1 MSKDTSSKSV
11 KEDEKIIKNA
21 KNTLK
26 QKKHELHNLSVL
38 FSFLGNEERIQIV
51 YLLLKHK
58 KLSLCTLSDIL
69 NIKSRLL
76 VKDLKKLKDAGI
88 LHSKRETLILCY
100 FIKPSLVKQIKI
112 LLL

>member
-1 MSKDTSSKSV
+1 MSNDNSSRAEKV
-11 KEDEKIIKNA
+11 DEKIIQNA
-21 KNTLK
+21 KNTLM

-58 KLSLCTLSDIL
+58 KLSLCSLSAIL
-69 NIKSRLL
+69 NIKTRLL
-76 VKDLKKLKDAGI
+76 EKDLKKLKDAGI
-88 LHSKRETLILCY
+88 LHSKRETSILCY
-100 FIKPSLVKQIKI
+100 FIKPSLLKQIKI